1 MSSAI
6 AELADTYVE
15 RAAALDPVAAT
26 FEGLP
31 GHDDRLTDYSP
42 DGIAERLAHD
52 RATLHELS
60 RLEATTDGDRVA
72 AEVMR
77 RSLEL
82 DVELVEAGEPLRA
95 LRVIDSPVSSI
106 RMVFD
111 LMPRETEE
119 DWDAVAARTAAVPQA
134 LSSFQD
140 ALTEGAH
147 EGLPAARRQ
156 VVACAEQADT
166 WGGLKRG
173 ATPFFLGLV
182 EQFDASG
189 LDVPAL
195 RARLEDVRAPRH
207 HRLRVARPV
216 PRRGVR
222 ARRDRPGRGRR
233 RAVRAHGTGV
243 HRHHARLPGDL
254 RLGLERARAH
264 RGGHGRASAT
274 ASSPASRSPR

>member
-6 AELADTYVE
+6 AELADAYVE

-111 LMPRETEE
+111 LMPHDTEE
-119 DWDAVAARTAAVPQA
+119 DWDAVAARAAAVP
-134 LSSFQD
+134 
-140 ALTEGAH
+140 
-147 EGLPAARRQ
+147 RR
-156 VVACAEQADT
+156 CP
-166 WGGLKRG
+166 
-173 ATPFFLGLV
+173 PF
-182 EQFDASG
+182 
-189 LDVPAL
+189 
-195 RARLEDVRAPRH
+195 RMR
-207 HRLRVARPV
+207 
-216 PRRGVR
+216 
-222 ARRDRPGRGRR
+222 
-233 RAVRAHGTGV
+233 
-243 HRHHARLPGDL
+243 
-254 RLGLERARAH
+254 
-264 RGGHGRASAT
+264 
-274 ASSPASRSPR
+274 